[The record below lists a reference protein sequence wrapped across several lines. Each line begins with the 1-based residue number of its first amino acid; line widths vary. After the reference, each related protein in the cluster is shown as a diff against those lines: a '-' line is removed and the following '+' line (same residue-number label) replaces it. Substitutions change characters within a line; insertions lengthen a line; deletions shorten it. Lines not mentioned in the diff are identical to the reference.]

1 MLYVSEETAK
11 SVVTMADAT
20 ETMEGVFCEIGRGEA
35 KVFPVVMG
43 HGPKQGTSFSMK
55 SGLLTNRGVLGLK
68 VGSYWP
74 ENRKQGHKAHA
85 STTLLLDPETGY
97 AKALV
102 GASHMTALRTAAAD
116 AVAVCHLSRPDCAT
130 LAIFGA
136 GHQAWYELLAIC
148 EVRKIRH
155 VFVTNRSKEAAAT
168 FARRIGEELSIE
180 AAAVEAPDAVQQAD
194 IIVTATAAHE
204 PLFSAGL
211 VRAGTHI
218 SAMGADGEGKQE
230 LDPHLFAKADLFA
243 DVVEQSVTVGE
254 YEKAFKTGLIDKE
267 RITPLGAVLNGG
279 SGRTTDQQITVFDSS
294 GMALQDIAICALALE
309 KARNMGMA
317 KEI

>member
-1 MLYVSEETAK
+1 MLYVSEETAS
-11 SVVTMADAT
+11 SVVTMADAI
-20 ETMEGVFCEIGRGEA
+20 EAIEGVFRDLGQGEA

-43 HGPKQGTSFSMK
+43 QGPKQGTSFSMK
-55 SGLLTNRGVLGLK
+55 GGLLANRGVVGLK

-74 ENRKQGHKAHA
+74 DNRKQGQKAHA

-102 GASHMTALRTAAAD
+102 GASHLTALRTAAAD
-116 AVAVCHLSRPDCAT
+116 AVAVRHLARHNSST

-148 EVRKIRH
+148 EVRKIKK
-155 VFVTNRSKEAAAT
+155 VLIANRSKEAAAV
-168 FARRIGEELSIE
+168 FARRITEELSLE
-180 AAAVEAPDAVQQAD
+180 AAAEDAADAAQLAD
-194 IIVTATAAHE
+194 IIVTATAARE
-204 PLFSAGL
+204 PLFAAGL

-230 LDPHLFAKADLFA
+230 LDTALVAKAALFT
-243 DVVEQSVTVGE
+243 DVVQQSITVGE
-254 YEKAFKTGLIDKE
+254 YEAAFKAGLIGTE
-267 RITPLGAVLNGG
+267 RITPLGAVLNGQA
-279 SGRTTDQQITVFDSS
+279 GRASDKQITIFDSS
-294 GMALQDIAICALALE
+294 GMALQDLAICSLALD
-309 KARNMGMA
+309 KALHMGLA

>member
-1 MLYVSEETAK
+1 MLYVSEETA
-11 SVVTMADAT
+11 SAVVTMADAI
-20 ETMEGVFCEIGRGEA
+20 EAIEAVFSDIGRGEA

-43 HGPKQGTSFSMK
+43 HGPQPGTSFSMK
-55 SGLLTNRGVLGLK
+55 SGLLTNRGVVGLK

-74 ENRKQGHKAHA
+74 DNRKQGQKAHA

-116 AVAVCHLSRPDCAT
+116 AVAVRHLARPDSST

-148 EVRKIRH
+148 EVRKIEK
-155 VFVTNRSKEAAAT
+155 VYITNRSIQAAKD
-168 FARRIGEELSIE
+168 FAKRIREQLCLE
-180 AAAVEAPDAVQQAD
+180 AAAVEAPDAVEQAD
-194 IIVTATAAHE
+194 IIVTVTAARA
-204 PLFSAGL
+204 PLFDAGL

-230 LDPHLFAKADLFA
+230 LAPVLVAKAELFT
-243 DVVEQSVTVGE
+243 DVVQQSITVGE
-254 YEKAFKTGLIDKE
+254 YEAAFKAGLIDKE
-267 RITPLGAVLNGG
+267 RITPLGAVLNGQA
-279 SGRTTDQQITVFDSS
+279 GRTSDRQITVFDSS
-294 GMALQDIAICALALE
+294 GMALQDIAICSLALE
-309 KARNMGMA
+309 KACNMGLA
-317 KEI
+317 KEL

>member
-11 SVVTMADAT
+11 SVVTMADAI
-20 ETMEGVFCEIGRGEA
+20 EAIEGVFSDIGRGEA

-55 SGLLTNRGVLGLK
+55 SGLLTNRGVVGLK

-74 ENRKQGHKAHA
+74 DNRKQGQKAHA
-85 STTLLLDPETGY
+85 STTLLLDPDTGY
-97 AKALV
+97 ARALI

-116 AVAVCHLSRPDCAT
+116 AVAVRHLSRHDSST

-148 EVRKIRH
+148 EVRKIEK
-155 VFVTNRSKEAAAT
+155 VFITNRSKEAADA
-168 FARRIGEELSIE
+168 FARRVREELSIE
-180 AAAVEAPDAVQQAD
+180 AAAAAAPESLQQAD
-194 IIVTATAAHE
+194 IIVTVTAAHE
-204 PLFSAGL
+204 ALFPVEL

-230 LDPHLFAKADLFA
+230 LDPALVAKAELFA
-243 DVVEQSVTVGE
+243 DVVQQSITVGE
-254 YEKAFKTGLIDKE
+254 YEKAFKTGLINNE
-267 RITPLGAVLNGG
+267 CITPLGAVLNGQA
-279 SGRTTDQQITVFDSS
+279 GRTSNQQITVFDSS

-309 KARNMGMA
+309 KALGLGLA

>member
-1 MLYVSEETAK
+1 
-11 SVVTMADAT
+11 MADAI
-20 ETMEGVFCEIGRGEA
+20 ETMEGVFSEIGRGDA

-43 HGPKQGTSFSMK
+43 HGPKLGTSFSMK

-68 VGSYWP
+68 VGSYWTD
-74 ENRKQGHKAHA
+74 NRKQGQKAHA
-85 STTLLLDPETGY
+85 STTLLLDPDTGY
-97 AKALV
+97 AKALI

-116 AVAVCHLSRPDCAT
+116 AVAVRHLSRIDSST

-148 EVRKIRH
+148 EVRKIKQ
-155 VFVTNRSKEAAAT
+155 VFVTNRSKEAAVI

-218 SAMGADGEGKQE
+218 SAMGADSEGKQE
-230 LDPHLFAKADLFA
+230 LDTYLVAKANLFA
-243 DVVEQSVTVGE
+243 DVVEQSITVGE
-254 YEKAFKTGLIDKE
+254 YEKAFKTGIIDKE
-267 RITPLGAVLNGG
+267 RITPLGAVLNGQN
-279 SGRTTDQQITVFDSS
+279 GRTNDQQITVFDSS
-294 GMALQDIAICALALE
+294 GMALQDLAICALALE
-309 KARNMGMA
+309 NARNRGLA

>member
-1 MLYVSEETAK
+1 MLYISEETAK
-11 SVVTMADAT
+11 SVVTMADAI
-20 ETMEGVFCEIGRGEA
+20 EAMEGVFCEIGRGDA

-74 ENRKQGHKAHA
+74 ENRKHGYNAHA

-97 AKALV
+97 PRALV

-116 AVAVCHLSRPDCAT
+116 AVAVRHLSRPNCAT

-148 EVRKIRH
+148 EVRKIRR
-155 VFVTNRSKEAAAT
+155 VLVTNRSKEAAAA
-168 FARRIGEELSIE
+168 FARRIRKELSLE
-180 AAAVEAPDAVQQAD
+180 ATAVDAPEAVQQAD
-194 IIVTATAAHE
+194 IIVTVTAARK

>member
-11 SVVTMADAT
+11 AVVTMADAI
-20 ETMEGVFCEIGRGEA
+20 ETMEGVFCEIGRGDA

-74 ENRKQGHKAHA
+74 ENRKQGYKAHA
-85 STTLLLDPETGY
+85 STTLLLDSETGY

-116 AVAVCHLSRPDCAT
+116 AVAVRHLSRPDCAT

-155 VFVTNRSKEAAAT
+155 VFVTNRSKEAAAA
-168 FARRIGEELSIE
+168 FAKRIREELSLE
-180 AAAVEAPDAVQQAD
+180 ANAVDAPDAVQHAD
-194 IIVTATAAHE
+194 IIVTVTAARE

-230 LDPHLFAKADLFA
+230 LDPALFAKANLFA
-243 DVVEQSVTVGE
+243 DVVEQSITVGE

-267 RITPLGAVLNGG
+267 RITPLGAVLNGRA
-279 SGRTTDQQITVFDSS
+279 GRTNDQQITVFDSS

-309 KARNMGMA
+309 KARSMGMA